1 VGAPGCRLY
10 KEFLLIK
17 EAKRSLLHEAWRI
30 ARVYW
35 TSDEKWS
42 AWGLLGLIIAL
53 NLGIVYVGIRINE
66 WNRGFYNALQVFDS
80 NELFRQL
87 GYFSLIAGSGV
98 ILTVYALYFNQM
110 LQIRWRR
117 WLTEKYLNAWLAN
130 RAYYQLQLKNTID
143 NPDQRISEDV
153 EQFTRYLC
161 TLGVNLFTAVV
172 GMVSFLIILWG
183 LSGPAAIPLGKV
195 GTFYIPGYLVWAALL
210 YAGVATWITTKLGRA
225 LVPLNFRKQRFEGD
239 FRFSLVRVREN
250 AESVAS
256 YGGEQVE
263 MGVFRERFQSVADNF
278 RQIMKRQMRLGSFTS
293 TFAQLGFVFPLI
305 VVSPRYF
312 AKQITFGVLMQ
323 VANAF
328 CYVQDRLSS
337 IISAYPDI
345 VSWLAVT
352 ERLSTF
358 DLHLREIHAAAEA
371 GHRIAIRRGG
381 VSFTVEDLD
390 LELPDGTTLLSGL
403 RCSPDRGSSLLVSGP
418 TGAGKSTLLRAI
430 AGIWPYGRGDIRL
443 GEGRTLMVPQRPYLP
458 QGTLANALTYPFSE
472 PRRVGTARL
481 AAALGEVGLGSYAS
495 QLEVDDNWGQR
506 LSLGEQQRLAFARVL
521 LAEPALLFLD
531 EATSAVDEASEAR
544 LYGLL
549 RSSPWQ
555 PTVVSVGHRSTLI
568 SFHDAILDLAPY
580 IPLKKP
586 VVMPLPAPVEEAAL
600 ETERIQA

>member
-1 VGAPGCRLY
+1 
-10 KEFLLIK
+10 LIEK
-17 EAKRSLLHEAWRI
+17 AKRSLLHEAWRI

-42 AWGLLGLIIAL
+42 AWGLLGLIIAI
-53 NLGIVYVGIRINE
+53 NLGNVFVTIRINE
-66 WNRGFYNALQVFDS
+66 WQRGFYNALQVFDS
-80 NELFRQL
+80 NEVFRQL
-87 GYFSLIAGSGV
+87 GYFCLIAGTGV
-98 ILTVYALYFNQM
+98 VLAVYALYFNQM

-117 WLTEKYLNAWLAN
+117 WLTERYLSSWLAN

-153 EQFTRYLC
+153 QLFTQYVC
-161 TLGVNLFTAVV
+161 TLGVNLFTAIV
-172 GMVSFLIILWG
+172 GMVSFLVILWG
-183 LSGPAAIPLGKV
+183 LSGTAAIPLGKV
-195 GTFYIPGYLVWAALL
+195 GALYIPGYLVWAALL
-210 YAGVATWITTKLGRA
+210 YAGMATWITTKLGRA

-263 MGVFRERFQSVADNF
+263 LGVFRERFQSVADNF
-278 RQIMKRQMRLGSFTS
+278 RRIMKRQMRLGSFTS
-293 TFAQLGFVFPLI
+293 SFAQLAFVFPFL

-323 VANAF
+323 VTGAF
-328 CYVQDRLSS
+328 CYVHDRLSS

-352 ERLSTF
+352 ERLSSF
-358 DLHLREIHAAAEA
+358 DLQLGEIHDAAEA
-371 GHRIAIRRGG
+371 GHRISIRRGG
-381 VSFTVEDLD
+381 ASFAVEDLD
-390 LELPDGTTLLSGL
+390 LELPDGTTLLRGL
-403 RCSPDRGSSLLVSGP
+403 CCRPDRGSALLVSGP
-418 TGAGKSTLLRAI
+418 TGIGKSTLLRAI
-430 AGIWPYGRGDIRL
+430 AGIWPFGRGTIRL

-458 QGTLANALTYPFSE
+458 LGTLANTLTYPFCDPSS
-472 PRRVGTARL
+472 VGTARL

-495 QLEVDDNWGQR
+495 QLETVDNWGQR
-506 LSLGEQQRLAFARVL
+506 LSVGEQQRLAFARIL

-531 EATSAVDEASEAR
+531 EATSAVDEAGEAR

-549 RSSPWQ
+549 KSATWQ

-568 SFHDAILDLAPY
+568 KFHDAILDLAPY
-580 IPLKKP
+580 MPLKKP
-586 VVMPLPAPVEEAAL
+586 VVLPLPAPLEEAAL
-600 ETERIQA
+600 ETGLIQA